1 MPSYLKNKK
10 NYALQE
16 FLFLL
21 FFINDNFC
29 SHHLFDKCGCKNK
42 GLCEDIIVKIF
53 VFHLFSVYKT
63 IQRVIWQVIKTS
75 CDGLLPPEL
84 DYIFPIILE
93 SIGVTPDTNNMN
105 YIVKYDRKG
114 IFLNYAKNIP
124 LSFVNQFF
132 EISTLPWSAFFLSDK
147 KIDSFSINN
156 FAKLA
161 FAKKDMEKIGLI
173 KSYGYNYSKK
183 NLISCIPSYSFFRFI
198 FLDTPENLRNKW
210 SNILINHA
218 VITQNFPIIKL
229 ISEYGKPDFNFR
241 KGKKGTVLLGHIL
254 KWEKS
259 GPEIISA
266 FDFFLSSGSNPYKI
280 QKLGKQ
286 LYLMDPIVAG
296 GIIITMT
303 KYGFKVN
310 ENDIIFLIKK
320 NAFYI
325 LTFID
330 RQTDFWVRLT
340 NKMPILPYKSDE
352 MENVLSY
359 LCRYTVM

>member
-1 MPSYLKNKK
+1 MPSYLKKK
-10 NYALQE
+10 RNHVLQE

-21 FFINDNFC
+21 FFVNDNFC

-42 GLCEDIIVKIF
+42 GLYKNIIAKIF
-53 VFHLFSVYKT
+53 VFYLFSVYKT
-63 IQRVIWQVIKTS
+63 IQRVIAQVIKAS

-84 DYIFPIILE
+84 DYIFPVILE
-93 SIGVTPDTNNMN
+93 TIGVTPDTENMD
-105 YIVKYDRKG
+105 YIVRYDRKG

-124 LSFVNQFF
+124 SSFVNEFF
-132 EISTLPWSAFFLSDK
+132 EFSTLPWSAFFLSGK
-147 KIDSFSINN
+147 KIDSISINN
-156 FAKLA
+156 FAKSA
-161 FAKKDMEKIGLI
+161 FKENDMEKIGLI

-183 NLISCIPSYSFFRFI
+183 NLISCISSYSFFRFV

-210 SNILINHA
+210 SNNLIHQA
-218 VITQNFPIIKL
+218 VVTQNFPIIKL

-241 KGKKGTVLLGHIL
+241 KGKKETVLLGHIL
-254 KWEKS
+254 KWRKP
-259 GPEIISA
+259 GPEIIST
-266 FDFFLSSGSNPYKI
+266 FDFFLSLGSNPYKI

-330 RQTDFWVRLT
+330 RQTDFWIRLT
-340 NKMPILPYKSDE
+340 NKIPTLLYSSEE

-359 LCRYTVM
+359 LCHYTVI